1 MIIYTYVHVLQI
13 YTFITVTITT
23 NVHKKK
29 MRQRNNDAYLQKL
42 AKKLHYNLQTLKKQK
57 ETKKK
62 Q

>member
-1 MIIYTYVHVLQI
+1 MYT
-13 YTFITVTITT
+13 
-23 NVHKKK
+23 KKK